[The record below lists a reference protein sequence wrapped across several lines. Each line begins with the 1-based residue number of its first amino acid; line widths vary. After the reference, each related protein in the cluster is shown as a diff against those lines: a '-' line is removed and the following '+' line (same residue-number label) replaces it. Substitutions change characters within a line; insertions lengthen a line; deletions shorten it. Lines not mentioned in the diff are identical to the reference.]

1 MNGQDMFRGLNY
13 VNSKF
18 IIEAETVTQF
28 RKERKS
34 LSLHRPVLIAAI
46 VALLLMLVGCGV
58 IYALHMDRLKIGEHT
73 VTPTDQE
80 PMALDVLSMQ
90 GIEGSPNHLA
100 AQEWLAFTQSY
111 EPERGAYWESP
122 EDYWAYSVLDQ
133 TMVDK
138 LDEICAKYGLQVIGK
153 PWHEHMDCNEF
164 LPLAG
169 VDSLLLADS
178 GAVLCI
184 PQGRF
189 FPGGSFTVY
198 GSLELPDM
206 EQALDLTYHCVQKDV
221 FYDVFA
227 YADPDTTSERNY
239 TAKDGTALLLIQSDR
254 SGMIMADR
262 EEYFISLSI
271 SLSEG
276 VTLEQIAD
284 QFDFTILPKPIDSAA
299 AAAREQTSMDL
310 AWSGPEKDL
319 FRRATYAEYVAD
331 ILWCDQRNIAFGIDP
346 SEIPERGYAFHDLDG
361 NGEKDLL
368 IYCNGL
374 ISSIVGWSGG
384 KTDEG
389 KCYGLVLCQ
398 DDVLIEKTQLT
409 QDECWYHIFRFANNG
424 DTVFSNP
431 KEQSIIRLKEVNGV
445 WWRTSST
452 DHYAEFDTQI
462 TEEEAM
468 EILNAYTPV
477 TLEVRPLTEFEEP

>member
-90 GIEGSPNHLA
+90 GIEGSPNYLA

-138 LDEICAKYGLQVIGK
+138 LDEICAKYGLMVIGR

-164 LPLAG
+164 LPLTG

-198 GSLELPDM
+198 GSLELPGADR
-206 EQALDLTYHCVQKDV
+206 ALELTYHCVKKDV

-227 YADPDTTSERNY
+227 YSDPDTTSERNY

-284 QFDFTILPKPIDSAA
+284 QFDFRILPGPIDGSA
-299 AAAREQTSMDL
+299 AAAREQASIDM

-319 FRRATYAEYVAD
+319 FRRDTYAEYVAD

-374 ISSIVGWSGG
+374 ISSVVGWSSG

-431 KEQSIIRLKEVNGV
+431 KEQSIVRLKEVNGV

-462 TEEEAM
+462 TEDEAM
-468 EILNAYTPV
+468 AILNAYTPV
-477 TLEVRPLTEFEEP
+477 TLEVKPLTEFEEP